1 MQPVTFQPGQTCQ
14 VVKIPV
20 MGSTTPSATP
30 DDLVQD
36 RDVGP
41 GSAVLGIGDFG
52 TVTVVTNAV
61 TSGVPAAPAGVQGN
75 PCAELAKLS
84 RPGELAVTGH
94 GPVTPGRTVAV
105 TGKGYRRGESVAF
118 PSAPRLLAAPSQ
130 APRVRCRS
138 RRSSRW
144 PKRPVRR

>member
-52 TVTVVTNAV
+52 TVTVVTKRHRKPLGC
-61 TSGVPAAPAGVQGN
+61 GVVPGGHPAG
-75 PCAELAKLS
+75 
-84 RPGELAVTGH
+84 R
-94 GPVTPGRTVAV
+94 
-105 TGKGYRRGESVAF
+105 
-118 PSAPRLLAAPSQ
+118 SAP
-130 APRVRCRS
+130 
-138 RRSSRW
+138 
-144 PKRPVRR
+144 